1 MRLSKEGDLKE
12 TMKSV
17 GAAFIG
23 VQSDKNRQRDFS
35 KGKFSHFLIGGFI
48 AVTLFVLSLVAIV
61 ALVSP

>member
-1 MRLSKEGDLKE
+1 MKKNNEGDLKD
-12 TMKSV
+12 TIKSV

-35 KGKFSHFLIGGFI
+35 KGKFSHFMIGGFI
-48 AVTLFVLSLVAIV
+48 AVTLFVISLITIV